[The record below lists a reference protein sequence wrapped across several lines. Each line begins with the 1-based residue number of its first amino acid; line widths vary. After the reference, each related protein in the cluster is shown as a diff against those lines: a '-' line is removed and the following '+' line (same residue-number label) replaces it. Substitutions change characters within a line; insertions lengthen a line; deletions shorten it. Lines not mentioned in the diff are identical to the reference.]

1 MLLDEHARIL
11 KIEETP
17 HNDVDQPGLAL
28 PAPVNAH
35 THLADHALR
44 GEAKDLTLHEAV
56 APPDG
61 LKHRFLRAATHDTK
75 VESFQ
80 AALQEVQASGA
91 HLAIDFREGGP
102 EGARI
107 ATQAAEKSPVNVTIL
122 GRPTTPT
129 AWEDEAPRLLD
140 TVDGLGVSG
149 LNDQPYDVTQ
159 AQAEWCHA
167 HGKPLALHVSETKPE
182 DLDAALALDP
192 TFLVHGTHLDK
203 DDIQRLANADVPL
216 VVCPRANNLFD
227 NSPPITAIHEAG
239 ITWSIGTDN
248 ALFHEAN
255 VWHEAQWLATR
266 YPHLGATTLL
276 EAATTNPLAPSPARL
291 QEGAPVVVLDD
302 ADGIDHALRNARV
315 TNPRRNTRAPR

>member
-1 MLLDEHARIL
+1 MHLDEHAHITEITGPQPNL
-11 KIEETP
+11 DI
-17 HNDVDQPGLAL
+17 PGLVL

-44 GEAKDLTLHEAV
+44 GEAKDLTLYETV

-80 AALQEVQASGA
+80 AALQEVQESGA
-91 HLAIDFREGGP
+91 HAAIDFREGGP

-122 GRPTTPT
+122 GRPTTPA
-129 AWEDEAPRLLD
+129 AWEDEAQNLLD

-149 LNDQPYDVTQ
+149 LNDQPYDITQ
-159 AQAEWCHA
+159 AQAGWCHA
-167 HGKPLALHVSETKPE
+167 HGKPFALHVSEAERE
-182 DLDAALALDP
+182 DLDAALALEP

-203 DDIQRLANADVPL
+203 DDVQRLADANVPL

-227 NSPPITAIHEAG
+227 NTPPIEAIHEAG

-255 VWHEAQWLATR
+255 VWHEVQWLATR

-276 EAATTNPLAPSPARL
+276 EAATTSPLAPSPARL
-291 QEGAPVVVLDD
+291 QEGALAVMLDD
-302 ADGIDHALRNARV
+302 ADGIDHALQNARV
-315 TNPRRNTRAPR
+315 TIPRRNQRAHR